1 MVFSCINCNYETDD
15 KSKWERHLLTK
26 KHNTIDLTKNEK
38 IQLQKEKLELQKKK
52 LELQKIKEE
61 NKRIKEEQKELRLN
75 KKEQE
80 HLALQ
85 HLKLEEK
92 RIAQEKLLELQKN
105 KMEQKRI
112 KEEEEKEQK
121 RIKEETKRIK
131 EEQKNNPINWDDLVY
146 DNIKTDISFNF
157 KSMILHKN
165 SYFFEELLISILK
178 NPKLRCMRFKDNDLE
193 LFNEEWKTHMF
204 PDDDDLKYDIN
215 DVLERLKEIG
225 SEFSDAIKYKHQYGI
240 ACNMSMNEGVRLKTL
255 TQIIKNASIGFDFF
269 YEKVKEEDDRKQKR
283 IMQERGETLGESL
296 EEKE

>member
-38 IQLQKEKLELQKKK
+38 IQLQKDKLELQKNKI
-52 LELQKIKEE
+52 ELQRKKEE

-75 KKEQE
+75 KKEHD

-92 RIAQEKLLELQKN
+92 RMAQEKLIELQKN

-131 EEQKNNPINWDDLVY
+131 EEEKNNPINFDDLVY

-157 KSMILHKN
+157 KSMILYKGP
-165 SYFFEELLISILK
+165 YFFEELLISILK
-178 NPKLRCMRFKDNDLE
+178 NPKLRCMRVNDDLE
-193 LFNEEWKTHMF
+193 IFNDEWKTHMI
-204 PDDDDLKYDIN
+204 PDDNDLKYDIEY
-215 DVLERLKEIG
+215 VLERLKDIG
-225 SEFSDAIKYKHQYGI
+225 SEFNDAIKYHHQYGI
-240 ACNMSMNEGVRLKTL
+240 ACNMPLNAGVRLKTL
-255 TQIIKNASIGFDFF
+255 KQIIKNASIGFDFF
-269 YEKVKEEDDRKQKR
+269 YEKLKEEDEQKQNK
-283 IMQERGETLGESL
+283 ILKEREPL
-296 EEKE
+296 EEKL

>member
-1 MVFSCINCNYETDD
+1 MVFSCVNCNYETDD

-38 IQLQKEKLELQKKK
+38 IQLQKDKIQMQKDKIELQR
-52 LELQKIKEE
+52 IKEE

-92 RIAQEKLLELQKN
+92 RIAQEKILELQKN

-121 RIKEETKRIK
+121 RIKEEEKRIL
-131 EEQKNNPINWDDLVY
+131 EEKKNNPINWDDLVY
-146 DNIKTDISFNF
+146 DNIKSDISFNF
-157 KSMILHKN
+157 KSMVIYKN
-165 SYFFEELLISILK
+165 SYFFEELLIAILK
-178 NPKLRCMRFKDNDLE
+178 NAKLRCMRFKDNELE

-225 SEFSDAIKYKHQYGI
+225 SEFSDAIKHKHHYGL
-240 ACNMSMNEGVRLKTL
+240 ACNGCITPNIRLKTL

-269 YEKVKEEDDRKQKR
+269 YEKVKEENEKKHDK
-283 IMQERGETLGESL
+283 IMKEREPL

>member
-1 MVFSCINCNYETDD
+1 MYNCEKCLYETDD
-15 KSKWERHLLTK
+15 KSKWERHVKTK
-26 KHNTIDLTKNEK
+26 KHNSVDVIKNEK
-38 IQLQKEKLELQKKK
+38 IQLEKDKLEYKRIQLELQK
-52 LELQKIKEE
+52 
-61 NKRIKEEQKELRLN
+61 
-75 KKEQE
+75 
-80 HLALQ
+80 
-85 HLKLEEK
+85 EK
-92 RIAQEKLLELQKN
+92 LELQKN

-157 KSMILHKN
+157 KNMILHKN

-269 YEKVKEEDDRKQKR
+269 YEKIKEEDDRKQKR
-283 IMQERGETLGESL
+283 IMEERGEPLGESL
-296 EEKE
+296 E